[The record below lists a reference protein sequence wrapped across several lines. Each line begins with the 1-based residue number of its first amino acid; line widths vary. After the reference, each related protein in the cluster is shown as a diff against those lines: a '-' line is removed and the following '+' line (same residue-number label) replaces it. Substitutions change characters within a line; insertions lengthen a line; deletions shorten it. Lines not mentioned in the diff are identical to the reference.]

1 MARKPKKTTTSK
13 ATDDAIAGM
22 YREGIGNMA
31 EMNAAFI
38 ESFGDMSAQ
47 MAKFFAQRIE
57 EDVKVQHELLHCKSI
72 QEVQHIQMQ
81 FFENAFKQYQENSA
95 KMMDIGTH
103 ALQSSETK

>member
-1 MARKPKKTTTSK
+1 MARTPKKSTKAK
-13 ATDDAIAGM
+13 ATQDGVTGVFN
-22 YREGIGNMA
+22 EGVGNMTG
-31 EMNAAFI
+31 MNAAFF
-38 ESFGDMSAQ
+38 ESFGDLSAQ

-57 EDVKVQHELLHCKSI
+57 EDVKVQHDLLHCKNL

-103 ALQSSETK
+103 ALHASDEK

>member
-1 MARKPKKTTTSK
+1 MAHKPKKSTKSK
-13 ATDDAIAGM
+13 ATEDGVTDV
-22 YREGIGNMA
+22 YREGVGNMT

-57 EDVKVQHELLHCKSI
+57 EDVKVRHELLHCKNL

-103 ALQSSETK
+103 ALQATDKK